1 MARTAAAV
9 TPASPIGHD
18 SRREVVEREEE
29 RHQIVDLRRRERAR
43 HAMQIGS
50 VARDEHVLE
59 RGGRA
64 IVEER
69 AVRPEAAER
78 RGVEAGEGAA
88 EAAATPGAE
97 RAELGLVLTLVL
109 ILVTGFVVSNV
120 IGQAAVGYFESG
132 IRHLPL
138 VSLLYSSL
146 KDLLGAFV
154 GDKKSFDR
162 PVMVSF
168 DAEGKVKAFGFV
180 TCDRFDDVRLRGFVA
195 VYLPQAY
202 NFAGNLMIVP
212 KDRVEPVDAE
222 PAQFMAFVV
231 SGGVASMGG
240 AKTQLDDGSYPRP
253 SAPSAG

>member
-1 MARTAAAV
+1 MRRPPRPITPTQILAGYFVRGLVIFVPTVGTLYVFWLVLSWLDTA
-9 TPASPIGHD
+9 IGLP
-18 SRREVVEREEE
+18 V
-29 RHQIVDLRRRERAR
+29 
-43 HAMQIGS
+43 
-50 VARDEHVLE
+50 
-59 RGGRA
+59 
-64 IVEER
+64 
-69 AVRPEAAER
+69 
-78 RGVEAGEGAA
+78 
-88 EAAATPGAE
+88 PG
-97 RAELGLVLTLVL
+97 LGLVLTLVL

-180 TCDRFDDVRLRGFVA
+180 TCDRFDDVRLKGFVA